1 MGPSSTTNDDHW
13 DDATLDMWGR
23 RYLLQLAIWVEAGWE
38 GPRGEAEDVHSSN
51 TWVSFYEKPL
61 LLMALWFFFLRS
73 SPMRCKNFFPKW
85 MKIRLN
91 GKQRL
96 SGRRGWVRPSLTKD
110 DDGRKPLE
118 GVNCSKHECNWKSFE
133 FSSPIR
139 MLDFFFVFRSSSVA
153 LSSSLRRWEW
163 TQTLDTPSQL
173 LSKLFFHA

>member
-1 MGPSSTTNDDHW
+1 MSGSWMGRTTWRSGGCSLIKH
-13 DDATLDMWGR
+13 L
-23 RYLLQLAIWVEAGWE
+23 
-38 GPRGEAEDVHSSN
+38 
-51 TWVSFYEKPL
+51 SFILRKTIAADGI
-61 LLMALWFFFLRS
+61 MIFFFLRS